1 VRVTERGEIPQLPA
15 KAGIRWGKWI
25 HSPSFQPK
33 QAGGGDLHS
42 FQPRQQEGAGRFHP
56 ASSQSRPGGGGALP
70 IRQQRMANAK
80 RMHSKYPSFQQRQQA
95 CNSSR
100 RGGGSYNPSH
110 SSFGNVAGDSQP
122 IHAANV
128 AATLAGDSQPQ
139 SQPQLIWQC
148 SSSCGIVAAKG
159 ASL

>member
-1 VRVTERGEIPQLPA
+1 MDSFTQLPA
-15 KAGIRWGKWI
+15 KAGR
-25 HSPSFQPK
+25 
-33 QAGGGDLHS
+33 GGGDLHS

-56 ASSQSRPGGGGALP
+56 ASSQSRPGGGGFAYSPAANGKRKENAQQIPQLP
-70 IRQQRMANAK
+70 AKTAGVQLQQE
-80 RMHSKYPSFQQRQQA
+80 
-95 CNSSR
+95 
-100 RGGGSYNPSH
+100 GGGSYNPSH

>member
-33 QAGGGDLHS
+33 QAGGG
-42 FQPRQQEGAGRFHP
+42 GICT
-56 ASSQSRPGGGGALP
+56 ASSQDSRRGLGDFTQLPAKAGRGGGALP

>member
-1 VRVTERGEIPQLPA
+1 MRVTERGEIPQLPA

-56 ASSQSRPGGGGALP
+56 ASSQSRPGGGGFAYSPAANGKRKENAQQIPQLP
-70 IRQQRMANAK
+70 AKTAGVQLQQE
-80 RMHSKYPSFQQRQQA
+80 
-95 CNSSR
+95 
-100 RGGGSYNPSH
+100 GGGSYNPSH

>member
-33 QAGGGDLHS
+33 QAGGGICT
-42 FQPRQQEGAGRFHP
+42 
-56 ASSQSRPGGGGALP
+56 ASSQDNRRGLGDFTQLPAKAGRGGGALP

-100 RGGGSYNPSH
+100 RGGGK
-110 SSFGNVAGDSQP
+110 
-122 IHAANV
+122 
-128 AATLAGDSQPQ
+128 LQ

-148 SSSCGIVAAKG
+148 SRRFPANSCSECGSNTGRRFPATIPATAHL
-159 ASL
+159 AM

>member
-33 QAGGGDLHS
+33 QAGGGICTASSQDSRRGLGD
-42 FQPRQQEGAGRFHP
+42 FTQLPAKAGRGGGLCLFASSEWQTQRECTANTP
-56 ASSQSRPGGGGALP
+56 ASS
-70 IRQQRMANAK
+70 K
-80 RMHSKYPSFQQRQQA
+80 D
-95 CNSSR
+95 SR
-100 RGGGSYNPSH
+100 RATPAGGGGSYNPSH

>member
-56 ASSQSRPGGGGALP
+56 ASSQSRPGGGGLCLFASSEW
-70 IRQQRMANAK
+70 QTQRECTANTPAS
-80 RMHSKYPSFQQRQQA
+80 SKD
-95 CNSSR
+95 SR
-100 RGGGSYNPSH
+100 RATPAGGG
-110 SSFGNVAGDSQP
+110 GK
-122 IHAANV
+122 
-128 AATLAGDSQPQ
+128 LQ

-148 SSSCGIVAAKG
+148 SRRFPANSCSECGSNTGRRFPATIPATAHL
-159 ASL
+159 AM

>member
-1 VRVTERGEIPQLPA
+1 MRVTERGEIPQLPA

-33 QAGGGDLHS
+33 QAGGGICT
-42 FQPRQQEGAGRFHP
+42 
-56 ASSQSRPGGGGALP
+56 ASSQDSRRGLGDFTQLPAKAGRGGGALP

-100 RGGGSYNPSH
+100 RGGK
-110 SSFGNVAGDSQP
+110 
-122 IHAANV
+122 
-128 AATLAGDSQPQ
+128 LQ

-148 SSSCGIVAAKG
+148 SRRFPANSCSECGSNTGRRFPATIPATAHL
-159 ASL
+159 AM

>member
-1 VRVTERGEIPQLPA
+1 MDSFTQLPAKAGRGGGGICTASSQDSRRGLGDFTQLPAKAGRGGGFAYSPAANGKRKENAQQIPQLPA
-15 KAGIRWGKWI
+15 KTAGV
-25 HSPSFQPK
+25 Q
-33 QAGGGDLHS
+33 L
-42 FQPRQQEGAGRFHP
+42 QQE
-56 ASSQSRPGGGGALP
+56 
-70 IRQQRMANAK
+70 
-80 RMHSKYPSFQQRQQA
+80 
-95 CNSSR
+95 
-100 RGGGSYNPSH
+100 GGGSYNPSH

>member
-1 VRVTERGEIPQLPA
+1 MCASNRKGGNTPASSQSRHSLGQMDSFTQLPA
-15 KAGIRWGKWI
+15 KAGRGGGFAQLPAKTAGGGWEI
-25 HSPSFQPK
+25 SPSFQPK
-33 QAGGGDLHS
+33 QA
-42 FQPRQQEGAGRFHP
+42 
-56 ASSQSRPGGGGALP
+56 GGGALP

>member
-56 ASSQSRPGGGGALP
+56 ASSQSRPGGGGFAYSP
-70 IRQQRMANAK
+70 
-80 RMHSKYPSFQQRQQA
+80 
-95 CNSSR
+95 
-100 RGGGSYNPSH
+100 
-110 SSFGNVAGDSQP
+110 
-122 IHAANV
+122 AANGKRKEN
-128 AATLAGDSQPQ
+128 AQQ
-139 SQPQLIWQC
+139 IPQLP
-148 SSSCGIVAAKG
+148 AKTAG
-159 ASL
+159 VQLQQEGGEATIPATAHLAM

>member
-56 ASSQSRPGGGGALP
+56 ASSQSRPGGGLCLFASSEW
-70 IRQQRMANAK
+70 QTQRECTANTPAS
-80 RMHSKYPSFQQRQQA
+80 SKD
-95 CNSSR
+95 SR
-100 RGGGSYNPSH
+100 RATPAGGG
-110 SSFGNVAGDSQP
+110 GK
-122 IHAANV
+122 
-128 AATLAGDSQPQ
+128 LQ

-148 SSSCGIVAAKG
+148 SRRFPANSCSECGSNTGRRFPATIPATAHL
-159 ASL
+159 AM

>member
-56 ASSQSRPGGGGALP
+56 ASSQSRPGGGFAYSPAANGKRKENAQQIPQLP
-70 IRQQRMANAK
+70 AKTAGVQLQQE
-80 RMHSKYPSFQQRQQA
+80 
-95 CNSSR
+95 
-100 RGGGSYNPSH
+100 GGGK
-110 SSFGNVAGDSQP
+110 
-122 IHAANV
+122 
-128 AATLAGDSQPQ
+128 LQ

-148 SSSCGIVAAKG
+148 SRRFPANSCSECGSNTGRRFPATIPATAHL
-159 ASL
+159 AM

>member
-33 QAGGGDLHS
+33 QAGGGGDLHS

-56 ASSQSRPGGGGALP
+56 ASSQSRPGGGALP

>member
-33 QAGGGDLHS
+33 QAGGG
-42 FQPRQQEGAGRFHP
+42 
-56 ASSQSRPGGGGALP
+56 ALP
-70 IRQQRMANAK
+70 NRQQRMANAK

>member
-33 QAGGGDLHS
+33 QAGGGGFAQLPAKTAGGGWEISPS
-42 FQPRQQEGAGRFHP
+42 FQPKQAGGGGLCLFASSEWQTQRECTANTP
-56 ASSQSRPGGGGALP
+56 ASS
-70 IRQQRMANAK
+70 K
-80 RMHSKYPSFQQRQQA
+80 D
-95 CNSSR
+95 SR
-100 RGGGSYNPSH
+100 RATPAGGGGGSYNPSH

>member
-1 VRVTERGEIPQLPA
+1 MRVTERGEIPQLPA

-56 ASSQSRPGGGGALP
+56 ASSQSRPGGGALP

-100 RGGGSYNPSH
+100 RGGK
-110 SSFGNVAGDSQP
+110 
-122 IHAANV
+122 
-128 AATLAGDSQPQ
+128 LQ

-148 SSSCGIVAAKG
+148 SRRFPANSCSECGSNTGRRFPATIPATAHL
-159 ASL
+159 AM

>member
-1 VRVTERGEIPQLPA
+1 MDSFTQLPA
-15 KAGIRWGKWI
+15 KAGRGGGFAQLPAKTAGGGWEI
-25 HSPSFQPK
+25 SPSFQPK
-33 QAGGGDLHS
+33 QARGGGFAYSPAANGKRKENAQQIPQLPAKTAGV
-42 FQPRQQEGAGRFHP
+42 QLQQE
-56 ASSQSRPGGGGALP
+56 
-70 IRQQRMANAK
+70 
-80 RMHSKYPSFQQRQQA
+80 
-95 CNSSR
+95 
-100 RGGGSYNPSH
+100 GGGSYNPSH

>member
-1 VRVTERGEIPQLPA
+1 MRVTERGEIPQLPA

-33 QAGGGDLHS
+33 QAGGGICT
-42 FQPRQQEGAGRFHP
+42 
-56 ASSQSRPGGGGALP
+56 ASSQDSRRGLGDFTQLPAKAGRGGGFAYSPAANGKRKENAQQIPQLP
-70 IRQQRMANAK
+70 AKTAGVQLQQE
-80 RMHSKYPSFQQRQQA
+80 
-95 CNSSR
+95 
-100 RGGGSYNPSH
+100 GGGSYNPSH

>member
-1 VRVTERGEIPQLPA
+1 LCASNRKGGNTPASSQSRHSLGQMDSFTQLPA
-15 KAGIRWGKWI
+15 KAGR
-25 HSPSFQPK
+25 
-33 QAGGGDLHS
+33 GGDLHS

-56 ASSQSRPGGGGALP
+56 ASSQSRPGGGALP

>member
-33 QAGGGDLHS
+33 QAGGGICT
-42 FQPRQQEGAGRFHP
+42 
-56 ASSQSRPGGGGALP
+56 ASSQDSRRGLGDFTQLPAKAGQGGGFAYSPAANGKRKENAQQIPQLP
-70 IRQQRMANAK
+70 AKTAGVQLQQE
-80 RMHSKYPSFQQRQQA
+80 
-95 CNSSR
+95 
-100 RGGGSYNPSH
+100 GGGSYNPSH

>member
-25 HSPSFQPK
+25 HSLSFQPK
-33 QAGGGDLHS
+33 QAGGGICTASSQDSRRGLGD
-42 FQPRQQEGAGRFHP
+42 FTQLPAKAGRGGGLCLFASSEWQTQRECTANTP
-56 ASSQSRPGGGGALP
+56 ASS
-70 IRQQRMANAK
+70 K
-80 RMHSKYPSFQQRQQA
+80 D
-95 CNSSR
+95 SR
-100 RGGGSYNPSH
+100 RATPAGGGGGSYNPSH

>member
-1 VRVTERGEIPQLPA
+1 MDSFTQLPAKAGRGGGICTASSQDSRRGLGDFTQLPAKAGQGGGFAYSPAANGKRKENAQQIPQLPA
-15 KAGIRWGKWI
+15 KTAGV
-25 HSPSFQPK
+25 Q
-33 QAGGGDLHS
+33 L
-42 FQPRQQEGAGRFHP
+42 QQE
-56 ASSQSRPGGGGALP
+56 
-70 IRQQRMANAK
+70 
-80 RMHSKYPSFQQRQQA
+80 
-95 CNSSR
+95 
-100 RGGGSYNPSH
+100 GGGSYNPSH